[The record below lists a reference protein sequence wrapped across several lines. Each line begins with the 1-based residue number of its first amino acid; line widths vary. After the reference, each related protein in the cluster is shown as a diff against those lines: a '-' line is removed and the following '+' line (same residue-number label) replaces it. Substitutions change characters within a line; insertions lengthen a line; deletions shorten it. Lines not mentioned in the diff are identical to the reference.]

1 MSTSISINL
10 RRFIAERAS
19 KCCEY
24 CLLPQTL
31 ALHKHEPDHII
42 PVQHGGE
49 TTKENLALSCMRCNR
64 NKGPNV
70 GSFDPETGKLVPFYN
85 PRIQNW
91 NEHFKIMNSMIIPL
105 TPEARVTVM
114 IFRLN
119 DEDRVAERKCMKE
132 AGLL

>member
-1 MSTSISINL
+1 
-10 RRFIAERAS
+10 
-19 KCCEY
+19 
-24 CLLPQTL
+24 
-31 ALHKHEPDHII
+31 
-42 PVQHGGE
+42 
-49 TTKENLALSCMRCNR
+49 MRCNR

-85 PRIQNW
+85 PRKQNW
-91 NEHFKIMNSMIIPL
+91 DEHFKIKDAIIIPL

-119 DEDRVAERKCMKE
+119 NEDRITERKCMKE